1 MNNTVPVERDIPFG
15 QEKPSGYSSGSI
27 VWILRDIPGGIKSP
41 VHPRQCIGL
50 AFLFPVSSLTA
61 SVDPWVDQQKE
72 RLSQTTE
79 TTTSPSSFSTRRRV
93 TLSEAK
99 TIAQSILF
107 KAEERR
113 RQTAEAEAA
122 RGINWE
128 EWA

>member
-1 MNNTVPVERDIPFG
+1 MNNTVTIERDVTFS
-15 QEKPSGYSSGSI
+15 QEKPSGSASWSFGVI
-27 VWILRDIPGGIKSP
+27 PLDIGARIKAIS
-41 VHPRQCIGL
+41 HPRQCIGL

-61 SVDPWVDQQKE
+61 SVDPWMEQQKE
-72 RLSQTTE
+72 QRSQTTV
-79 TTTSPSSFSTRRRV
+79 TNVSLSYLSTKRRI

-99 TIAQSILF
+99 KISQDILF

-128 EWA
+128 EWE